1 MRNSLRKQIV
11 NFDLSSFENP
21 LLNDRYSVYGEIQL
35 DEFIINNSDGNKY
48 ILTHDLKVVETKFVV
63 SNKRTG
69 ARYIFGSAF
78 KKLIFFTFHS
88 NVEVFAFI
96 LLPMICLHPN
106 CFQIEFL
113 FFFHVEIN
121 LMKAQSCYFRI
132 LLLCIKIKLSKEKH
146 SRLCLLVISFVIH
159 NLIQIFSL
167 DRH

>member
-11 NFDLSSFENP
+11 NFDRSSFENP

-106 CFQIEFL
+106 CFQ
-113 FFFHVEIN
+113 
-121 LMKAQSCYFRI
+121 LMKSRHYAMRAI
-132 LLLCIKIKLSKEKH
+132 MTIKMITTQMMTK
-146 SRLCLLVISFVIH
+146 
-159 NLIQIFSL
+159 
-167 DRH
+167 